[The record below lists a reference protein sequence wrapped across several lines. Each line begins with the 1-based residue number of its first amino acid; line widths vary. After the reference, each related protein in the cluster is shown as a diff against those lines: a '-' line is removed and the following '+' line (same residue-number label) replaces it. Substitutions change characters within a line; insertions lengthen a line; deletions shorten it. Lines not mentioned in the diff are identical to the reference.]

1 MGLNHSSRIVTD
13 GLVLC
18 LDAANIKSYK
28 NYNLATY
35 SQDFTNAVW
44 VKSTGLVS
52 ATGLLAPDNTF
63 TASTLTDDLNNNYEN
78 WSRSY
83 TIPND
88 SASYNI
94 SIFIKK
100 TTGGTSTR
108 TGFNVS
114 LTGGTTKNYNVRFNA
129 DTGVAVS
136 GDTNLVTSENNSFWR
151 LSFTVSNNGT
161 GNTTLGIS
169 YYPATGFYNS
179 GDDSTA
185 TGSHT
190 VWGVQVTRGTALLP
204 YRTNVNDS
212 ADAWNDLSSIG
223 NNGTLFNGIG
233 YNTNN
238 IGSLTFDGLNDYITL
253 PSQNDAQAPLTGF
266 GSFTGADTNAFSI
279 ELWIKT
285 SQIAGSASYDAPCLV
300 GRDSG
305 DIYSNLTLYNGY
317 VYWAHYNLAWL
328 DNLKSTTLVSDN
340 NWHHVVY
347 VNNTDE
353 TGSIYIDGK
362 LEVTSSSSLS
372 GVNYFS
378 PDYIGRGYSSKYFSG
393 SIGNVKF
400 YAKSLSTAEIQQN
413 FNALRGRFGI

>member
-129 DTGVAVS
+129 DTGVAVN

-190 VWGVQVTRGTALLP
+190 VWGMQITRGATLLP
-204 YRTNVNDS
+204 YLNNVNDS
-212 ADAWNDLSSIG
+212 VDVWTDLSDKS
-223 NNGTLFNGIG
+223 NNGTL
-233 YNTNN
+233 TNN
-238 IGSLTFDGLNDYITL
+238 PAYSAKYISFDGVNDYVTVPSSGSLNFSTAVFTVETWIKVISFPSTTAHNIVSKKPRFNNTVKGWQCQLDNRTTGFMQLRTNDGTTLNDNVPTSIVDNSTLFTTPTNWLQLVWAVTTGSVSFYI
-253 PSQNDAQAPLTGF
+253 
-266 GSFTGADTNAFSI
+266 
-279 ELWIKT
+279 
-285 SQIAGSASYDAPCLV
+285 
-300 GRDSG
+300 
-305 DIYSNLTLYNGY
+305 NG
-317 VYWAHYNLAWL
+317 
-328 DNLKSTTLVSDN
+328 TF
-340 NWHHVVY
+340 
-347 VNNTDE
+347 NNTQ
-353 TGSIYIDGK
+353 TFTMSSIDNTDAFEIGK
-362 LEVTSSSSLS
+362 PALGFDVSPSMYVAQVKVYNKQLS
-372 GVNYFS
+372 
-378 PDYIGRGYSSKYFSG
+378 
-393 SIGNVKF
+393 
-400 YAKSLSTAEIQQN
+400 ATEIQQN
-413 FNALRGRFGI
+413 FNAIRGRFGI